1 MSLKKQLFFWL
12 PVLALW
18 TATVVVSVGLILGKQ
33 LSHKA
38 EPHVSFSEWVPVKQ
52 AEIKNHVL
60 RFAIASMV
68 SPEETWITYKRLVEY
83 IAKHIGNDTSMILR
97 PTYAEVRELLEQE
110 AVDSAFVCTGTY
122 MACFDAGSVELLAV
136 PEFKEGM
143 RYQCLFIV
151 RADSDIENVQ
161 DLRNRSFAFTDPES
175 NTGCVVPKWIIRKHG
190 FLPEIFFNRIL
201 FTKSHDRS
209 IRAVAGG
216 IIDGAGVD
224 SLIYYSLVR
233 TNPRLKEKLRII
245 WQSEAFGAPPI
256 VVPIGLSEETKEKLR
271 LILLAMSEDSEGRE
285 ILDGLDIERFRKPV
299 ANEYDS
305 AYRIWKESIED
316 ADSDSP

>member
-1 MSLKKQLFFWL
+1 MNLKKQFVFWL

-33 LSHKA
+33 ISHKA
-38 EPHVSFSEWVPVKQ
+38 EPHVSFSEWMPIKQ
-52 AEIKNHVL
+52 AEVNNHAF

-68 SPEETWITYKRLVEY
+68 SPEDTWVTYKKLVEY
-83 IAKHIGNDTSMILR
+83 IAKRIDHDTSMILR
-97 PTYAEVRELLEQE
+97 PTYGEVRELLEQE

-122 MACFDAGSVELLAV
+122 MACVDAGSIELLAV
-136 PEFKEGM
+136 PEFREDM
-143 RYQCLFIV
+143 QYRCLFIV
-151 RADSDIENVQ
+151 RADSDMENVQ
-161 DLRNRSFAFTDPES
+161 DLQNRSFAFTDPES
-175 NTGCVVPKWIIRKHG
+175 NTGCIVPKWIIRKHG
-190 FLPEIFFNRIL
+190 FQPENFFSRIL

-209 IRAVAGG
+209 IQAVASG

-224 SLIYYSLVR
+224 SLIFYSLAR
-233 TNPRLKEKLRII
+233 ANPHLKEKLRIL

-256 VVPIGLSEETKEKLR
+256 VVPAGLLEETKEKLR
-271 LILLAMSEDSEGRE
+271 WILLSMSEDSEGRE

-305 AYRIWKESIED
+305 AYRIWKESIKEVGL
-316 ADSDSP
+316 DSP